1 MPAAI
6 ALMAAAAAGEHSS
19 GPREARNAPRP
30 AKLCL
35 LSENMTIHARN
46 RAIAFLKTTN
56 EAECFYADLTQSAFP
71 PKKGIIT
78 P

>member
-35 LSENMTIHARN
+35 LSEKNMTIHAREP
-46 RAIAFLKTTN
+46 RGRL
-56 EAECFYADLTQSAFP
+56 S
-71 PKKGIIT
+71 
-78 P
+78 